1 MQDNAP
7 SIVSKHS
14 LGWLEDWG
22 FSADQLMQ
30 WPANSSNLNLIENLW
45 SILKMKIFE
54 IGCQY
59 CPKDDLWKAIEAAVN
74 GISTSTIKN
83 LTDSMDRRLI
93 KVIENQGG
101 HIKH

>member
-1 MQDNAP
+1 
-7 SIVSKHS
+7 
-14 LGWLEDWG
+14 
-22 FSADQLMQ
+22 
-30 WPANSSNLNLIENLW
+30 
-45 SILKMKIFE
+45 MKIFE